1 LAAFYDPSLPSLHP
15 CPTLCFAL
23 SQITFYKKSFTRS
36 EEEVSELQFDLQ
48 SERKRHLASVQD
60 IKAYHEKSM
69 NIERYSYPSLLLS
82 FLSVLLLSLSLSLS
96 LSHALSLSHSLT
108 HSLSLSTMGE
118 RVAELLSELNE
129 KNSKMEDL
137 QVL

>member
-1 LAAFYDPSLPSLHP
+1 M
-15 CPTLCFAL
+15 

-69 NIERYSYPSLLLS
+69 NIERCT
-82 FLSVLLLSLSLSLS
+82 FLSCPFLSILY
-96 LSHALSLSHSLT
+96 
-108 HSLSLSTMGE
+108 
-118 RVAELLSELNE
+118 
-129 KNSKMEDL
+129 
-137 QVL
+137 

>member
-1 LAAFYDPSLPSLHP
+1 
-15 CPTLCFAL
+15 
-23 SQITFYKKSFTRS
+23 
-36 EEEVSELQFDLQ
+36 VSELQFDLQ

-82 FLSVLLLSLSLSLS
+82 FLSVLLTAHFLSLSLSLS
-96 LSHALSLSHSLT
+96 LSRSLSLTLSLSLSHSLTLTLSLT